1 MLNMILKDLRIS
13 PLRNILTGISMFVGI
28 IAMISSVLVGTLGKE
43 YLISVNAQMYGWSP
57 TYSFSITGSDF
68 QDTIKME
75 NFFREIYNTDH
86 FVAVTFSML
95 EEITVAPVASVSSL
109 QDISDTVYKKTVPV
123 DVVFTTSTYNK
134 IYNLPMSSGDWF
146 DSSEINKTLCMVV
159 NKAAQNYF
167 DTSYAVGNVESSLS
181 LTPFNVVGT
190 VNDGTDIPTVY
201 LDAHSI
207 ELLVPNMWKVKNATV
222 HWHSEAG
229 ITMRQMYSSLHD
241 ILEDTI
247 GGNLDIIGKSDIGD
261 TYNSVLS
268 VLQLGLLVTS
278 FLLLFVS
285 VLGQINIGLSSL
297 EQRTH
302 ELLIRR
308 AIGASRA
315 NIVTLVLGAQL
326 TISVFVCIVSILISF
341 FLVQGITSQRKQTVA
356 AYLNDWVESYARVNL
371 RPSTYD
377 GYKKTIANY
386 INPYIGGVTLNQ
398 LTPAMVDKMFQQII
412 DKGLKPSTAAG
423 AKRVLSVALSHA
435 RKYRYIETNAAK
447 DTLTK
452 FGKGDKTPDPYT
464 PEQVKALMQR
474 VEGTVW
480 EMPVILGGLYGMRR
494 SEILGLRWRNVDLE
508 NNTFDVTEQLPF
520 KVPPKTK
527 VIEEMAPPKSNG
539 RKLPITELAR
549 PFFLK
554 QLAMQEVQKEQAA
567 KDGKPYYD
575 NDLVVAKPDGA
586 PIAAS
591 WVSSQFGKLL
601 EDLDMPHIRF
611 HDLRHT
617 AATNMHQLTGDF
629 YTVGEVLGHTLAGI
643 GASLGLS
650 MNFEAVTARYV
661 DVRLERKKEVLDAY
675 HSAVEKAAP
684 EKPKEAEP
692 KKGKRAAKKK
702 HSEIDL

>member
-1 MLNMILKDLRIS
+1 M
-13 PLRNILTGISMFVGI
+13 
-28 IAMISSVLVGTLGKE
+28 
-43 YLISVNAQMYGWSP
+43 
-57 TYSFSITGSDF
+57 
-68 QDTIKME
+68 
-75 NFFREIYNTDH
+75 
-86 FVAVTFSML
+86 
-95 EEITVAPVASVSSL
+95 
-109 QDISDTVYKKTVPV
+109 
-123 DVVFTTSTYNK
+123 
-134 IYNLPMSSGDWF
+134 
-146 DSSEINKTLCMVV
+146 
-159 NKAAQNYF
+159 
-167 DTSYAVGNVESSLS
+167 
-181 LTPFNVVGT
+181 
-190 VNDGTDIPTVY
+190 
-201 LDAHSI
+201 
-207 ELLVPNMWKVKNATV
+207 
-222 HWHSEAG
+222 
-229 ITMRQMYSSLHD
+229 
-241 ILEDTI
+241 
-247 GGNLDIIGKSDIGD
+247 
-261 TYNSVLS
+261 
-268 VLQLGLLVTS
+268 
-278 FLLLFVS
+278 
-285 VLGQINIGLSSL
+285 
-297 EQRTH
+297 
-302 ELLIRR
+302 
-308 AIGASRA
+308 
-315 NIVTLVLGAQL
+315 
-326 TISVFVCIVSILISF
+326 
-341 FLVQGITSQRKQTVA
+341 
-356 AYLNDWVESYARVNL
+356 NL
-371 RPSTYD
+371 RPSNYD

-447 DTLTK
+447 DT
-452 FGKGDKTPDPYT
+452 
-464 PEQVKALMQR
+464 
-474 VEGTVW
+474 
-480 EMPVILGGLYGMRR
+480 
-494 SEILGLRWRNVDLE
+494 
-508 NNTFDVTEQLPF
+508 
-520 KVPPKTK
+520 
-527 VIEEMAPPKSNG
+527 
-539 RKLPITELAR
+539 LAR